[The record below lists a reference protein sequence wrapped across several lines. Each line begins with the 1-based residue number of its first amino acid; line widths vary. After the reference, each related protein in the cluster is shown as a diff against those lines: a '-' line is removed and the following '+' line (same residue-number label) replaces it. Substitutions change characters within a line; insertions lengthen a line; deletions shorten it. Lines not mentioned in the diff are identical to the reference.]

1 MAVSDSQ
8 TAFKSIYLAYFQR
21 LIRYVSFYISCE
33 VETEEIVSDTLLAVW
48 NNRHTLPDVT
58 NFDSYIYAIAK
69 NKVINHYRIKRID
82 KVELEENH
90 IDLFIHTATTP
101 EEDLISKEDIERL
114 NRAINA
120 LPPKCKIAFKLIRED
135 KLKYKDAAVLLDI
148 SVKTLEEHIATA
160 VRKLREALLKNPER
174 H

>member
-8 TAFKSIYLAYFQR
+8 TAFKSIYLAYFHR
-21 LIRYVSFYISCE
+21 LIRYVSLYISSE

-120 LPPKCKIAFKLIRED
+120 LPPKCKMAFKLIRED

>member
-21 LIRYVSFYISCE
+21 LIRYVSFYISSE

-48 NNRHTLPDVT
+48 NNRHTLPEVT

-69 NKVINHYRIKRID
+69 NKVIDHYRIKRID
-82 KVELEENH
+82 KVELEENR

-120 LPPKCKIAFKLIRED
+120 LPPKCKMAFKLIRED
-135 KLKYKDAAVLLDI
+135 KLKYKDAAALLDI

-160 VRKLREALLKNPER
+160 VRKLREALLKNPEPR
-174 H
+174 

>member
-1 MAVSDSQ
+1 MYL
-8 TAFKSIYLAYFQR
+8 SI
-21 LIRYVSFYISCE
+21 SSE

-58 NFDSYIYAIAK
+58 NFDSYIYSIAK
-69 NKVINHYRIKRID
+69 NKIINHYRIKRIE
-82 KVELEENH
+82 KVELKENH

-114 NRAINA
+114 NRAVNA
-120 LPPKCKIAFKLIRED
+120 LPPKCKMAFKLIRED
-135 KLKYKDAAVLLDI
+135 KLKYKDAAALLDI

-160 VRKLREALLKNPER
+160 VRKLREALLKNQER

>member
-21 LIRYVSFYISCE
+21 LIRYVSLYISSE

-69 NKVINHYRIKRID
+69 NKVINHYHIKRID

-120 LPPKCKIAFKLIRED
+120 LPPKCKMAFKLIRED

>member
-21 LIRYVSFYISCE
+21 LIRYVSLYISSE

-48 NNRHTLPDVT
+48 NNRHTLPDLT

-69 NKVINHYRIKRID
+69 NKVINHYRIKRIH

-120 LPPKCKIAFKLIRED
+120 LPPKCKMAFKLIRED

>member
-21 LIRYVSFYISCE
+21 LIRYVSFYISSE

-48 NNRHTLPDVT
+48 NNRHTLPEVT

-69 NKVINHYRIKRID
+69 NKVIDHYRIKRID

-90 IDLFIHTATTP
+90 IDLFIYTATTP

-114 NRAINA
+114 NLAINA
-120 LPPKCKIAFKLIRED
+120 LPPKCKMAFKLIRED

-160 VRKLREALLKNPER
+160 VRKLREALLKNPEP

>member
-8 TAFKSIYLAYFQR
+8 TAFKSIYLAYFHR
-21 LIRYVSFYISCE
+21 LIRYVSLSISSE

-58 NFDSYIYAIAK
+58 NFDSYIYSIAK
-69 NKVINHYRIKRID
+69 NKIINHYRIKRIE
-82 KVELEENH
+82 KVELKENH

-114 NRAINA
+114 NRAVNA
-120 LPPKCKIAFKLIRED
+120 LPPKCKMAFKLIRED
-135 KLKYKDAAVLLDI
+135 KLKYKDAAALLDI

-160 VRKLREALLKNPER
+160 VRKLREALLKNQER

>member
-21 LIRYVSFYISCE
+21 LIRYVSFYISSE

-48 NNRHTLPDVT
+48 NNRHTLPEVT

-69 NKVINHYRIKRID
+69 NKVIDHYRIKRID
-82 KVELEENH
+82 KVELEENR

-120 LPPKCKIAFKLIRED
+120 LPPKCKMAFKLIRED

-160 VRKLREALLKNPER
+160 VRKLREALLKNQER